1 MKSNTDAAGTQLE
14 NLTDVKQIGIIKE
27 IDVNKLYLKEL
38 NNPHIYSEK
47 HMLNRLNEALSA
59 DRLEGFNEAVNWVV
73 ECDSRGLL
81 VTGTNQIRII
91 NNGFEVEIRVFIDN
105 FGVVRSLDAF
115 VITGNNLRNINN
127 VINLR

>member
-1 MKSNTDAAGTQLE
+1 
-14 NLTDVKQIGIIKE
+14 
-27 IDVNKLYLKEL
+27 
-38 NNPHIYSEK
+38 
-47 HMLNRLNEALSA
+47 MLNRLNEALSA